1 MLRGLSD
8 VQGSTHTVF
17 SRTHYGSENTGNL
30 PWKNWMPSW
39 ASTCRKRVIR
49 AENLWL
55 SLEVQMV
62 NCVVCRYWSDRL
74 RETRAHRRSKE
85 LHGEERCLIA
95 ALRTHQ
101 VGACACRFPKLLKNL
116 VAQEQPVQRRRS
128 AICDPM
134 PIRILRE
141 TVASIRPCPSIIDH
155 VPGLKNRNG
164 LPLIEPNS
172 RLQ

>member
-1 MLRGLSD
+1 
-8 VQGSTHTVF
+8 
-17 SRTHYGSENTGNL
+17 
-30 PWKNWMPSW
+30 MPSG

-49 AENLWL
+49 AENLWR

-62 NCVVCRYWSDRL
+62 NCVVCRYWSERL

-85 LHGEERCLIA
+85 LYGEERCLIA

-116 VAQEQPVQRRRS
+116 VAQEQPVQRRTCD
-128 AICDPM
+128 ICDPM
-134 PIRILRE
+134 RIRILHE
-141 TVASIRPCPSIIDH
+141 AAASIRLCPSIIDH
-155 VPGLKNRNG
+155 FPGSKNRNG